1 MATTFTKTLLV
12 LTALTSAVQ
21 VQAASPKASPS
32 PFGSAKNKEPIEV
45 TSDTLE
51 VFQPENRAVFS
62 GHVVAIQ
69 GDVRLKAD
77 QMTVFYNPPKEAPA
91 GAKPAEKQPEQ
102 APKPEKPASAGS
114 PDAVK
119 KIEATGG
126 VFLST
131 PEETA
136 SGAKGVY
143 DVEHNM
149 IVLNDS
155 VVLTRGQNV
164 LKGNQLTY
172 NFTTGKSV
180 LSSKDSDKAAGSS
193 DPVPGKGKQR
203 VRALFV
209 PEEKQGVTNTPK

>member
-1 MATTFTKTLLV
+1 MATTLTQAVLV
-12 LTALTSAVQ
+12 LATLTGAMHA
-21 VQAASPKASPS
+21 QAATPGTAPN
-32 PFGSAKNKEPIEV
+32 PFGSAKSKEPIEV

-51 VFQPENRAVFS
+51 VFQPENRAIFS

-77 QMTVFYNPPKEAPA
+77 QMTVFYNPPKESPA
-91 GAKPAEKQPEQ
+91 GTQKGEQ
-102 APKPEKPASAGS
+102 APKQEKTAAAGS

-119 KIEATGG
+119 KIEAKGG

-136 SGAKGVY
+136 SGANGVY

-149 IVLNDS
+149 IVLNDN

-180 LSSKDSDKAAGSS
+180 LSSKDSEKAAGSS

-209 PEEKQGVTNTPK
+209 PEEKQGVTNTSK